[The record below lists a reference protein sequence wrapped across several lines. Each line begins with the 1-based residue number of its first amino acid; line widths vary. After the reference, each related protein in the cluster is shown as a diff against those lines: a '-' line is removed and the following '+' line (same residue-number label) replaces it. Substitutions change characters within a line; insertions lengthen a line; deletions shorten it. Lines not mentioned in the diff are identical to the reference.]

1 MSGRPDDTLV
11 KIVGYTSSTIKADKV
26 SKSIGYGFAFLA
38 RVIELYANKSTR
50 HSQGLSAVAGQIAYA
65 RYVTRFTGVFEC
77 LEALKNGSWVGTD
90 DNDHLKCVV
99 TLQVYSMLL
108 YYPLEHASFVGFV
121 APKWFPSLD
130 ASKCSRQSCMAWGV
144 YVALDLYANQTRLN
158 LLAEQERQLL
168 AKMSLT
174 SERERTSKLASL
186 EHNRQNIRINQF
198 RNMMYLPLCIHW
210 STEKGILP
218 GTHQSFDDF
227 NDEFVCV
234 EVVTQLLAFAE
245 AVVGTNQES
254 KYVRRCSMTMAAPL
268 LGSPHHAPMFMPLIS
283 SLVVKFNST
292 VSSSRRKSRKAH
304 FGAHSTQRRV
314 LMSASLSKDLQQKYN
329 VRSIPI
335 RKDDEVLIV
344 RGSNKG
350 KEGRVTQVY
359 RKKFVIHVERVV
371 KEKANGSAVNTGIH
385 PSKVVIT
392 KLKLDKDRKK
402 ILERKNRAVGDKNK
416 GKFTE
421 ADVAMAN
428 VD

>member
-1 MSGRPDDTLV
+1 MGDAGGGRTADSLV
-11 KIVGYTSSTIKADKV
+11 KIVGYTSSTYKADKV

-38 RVIELYANKSTR
+38 RVIELYAKKPTR

-65 RYVTRFTGVFEC
+65 RYVTRFTGIFEC
-77 LEALKNGSWVGTD
+77 LEALKNGSWVGAD
-90 DNDHLKCVV
+90 DNDHLKRVV

-121 APKWFPSLD
+121 YVVDAFSVTGVTFSRSAPKWFPSLD
-130 ASKCSRQSCMAWGV
+130 ASKCSRQSCMAWGA
-144 YVALDLYANQTRLN
+144 YVALDLYVNHARLSI
-158 LLAEQERQLL
+158 LAERERQLL
-168 AKMSLT
+168 DKKSDV
-174 SERERTSKLASL
+174 
-186 EHNRQNIRINQF
+186 
-198 RNMMYLPLCIHW
+198 P
-210 STEKGILP
+210 
-218 GTHQSFDDF
+218 D
-227 NDEFVCV
+227 V
-234 EVVTQLLAFAE
+234 E
-245 AVVGTNQES
+245 
-254 KYVRRCSMTMAAPL
+254 
-268 LGSPHHAPMFMPLIS
+268 
-283 SLVVKFNST
+283 
-292 VSSSRRKSRKAH
+292 
-304 FGAHSTQRRV
+304 
-314 LMSASLSKDLQQKYN
+314 

-371 KEKANGSAVNTGIH
+371 KEKVNGAAVNTGIH

>member
-1 MSGRPDDTLV
+1 
-11 KIVGYTSSTIKADKV
+11 
-26 SKSIGYGFAFLA
+26 
-38 RVIELYANKSTR
+38 
-50 HSQGLSAVAGQIAYA
+50 
-65 RYVTRFTGVFEC
+65 
-77 LEALKNGSWVGTD
+77 
-90 DNDHLKCVV
+90 
-99 TLQVYSMLL
+99 
-108 YYPLEHASFVGFV
+108 
-121 APKWFPSLD
+121 
-130 ASKCSRQSCMAWGV
+130 
-144 YVALDLYANQTRLN
+144 
-158 LLAEQERQLL
+158 
-168 AKMSLT
+168 MSLT
-174 SERERTSKLASL
+174 SERERTAKLASL

-218 GTHQSFDDF
+218 
-227 NDEFVCV
+227 

-245 AVVGTNQES
+245 AV
-254 KYVRRCSMTMAAPL
+254 
-268 LGSPHHAPMFMPLIS
+268 
-283 SLVVKFNST
+283 
-292 VSSSRRKSRKAH
+292 
-304 FGAHSTQRRV
+304 
-314 LMSASLSKDLQQKYN
+314 